1 MAIPW
6 EKGGNRRLIAQ
17 GRTEHSIGVGGGIRG
32 GNGDT
37 GGGRGAGSMG
47 SAGAPLLLTASEI
60 DNMSS
65 ISTTSTV
72 LTDLSVRLEE
82 IEDMLSRLLDA

>member
-1 MAIPW
+1 
-6 EKGGNRRLIAQ
+6 
-17 GRTEHSIGVGGGIRG
+17 
-32 GNGDT
+32 
-37 GGGRGAGSMG
+37 MG